1 MSKLKIT
8 VLKRQDPDEIFD
20 ELPVKR
26 QDWMVPCELYKD
38 GQEFIIDKLSI
49 CLRGFVVAPGRR
61 FIRMLEPCCMEEIY
75 HSLRRE
81 ESQSLA
87 APMVCVRLYSS
98 WRESSDFFLF
108 VSIKVNLLGAY

>member
-38 GQEFIIDKLSI
+38 GQEFIIDELSMPEGFCGSAWQTIYPNARTLLYGGDLPFFEERGISITCCADGMRPVIFKLERI
-49 CLRGFVVAPGRR
+49 
-61 FIRMLEPCCMEEIY
+61 
-75 HSLRRE
+75 
-81 ESQSLA
+81 Q
-87 APMVCVRLYSS
+87 
-98 WRESSDFFLF
+98 
-108 VSIKVNLLGAY
+108 